1 METNE
6 VQVIRNIKAVQK
18 RYGLS
23 NTNISNKLGISE
35 RTYVN
40 MKNHPFEY
48 PICKL
53 NDIAEAIGCNI
64 NEFFLQL

>member
-1 METNE
+1 
-6 VQVIRNIKAVQK
+6 
-18 RYGLS
+18 
-23 NTNISNKLGISE
+23 
-35 RTYVN
+35 

-53 NDIAEAIGCNI
+53 NDIAEVIGCNI